1 MMQNPITIHTKIQ
14 FDGIMYTVHLG
25 FIIKHCIIMMM
36 CRQIERLNAVYKLN
50 IENGNVMVLLN
61 IEQ

>member
-1 MMQNPITIHTKIQ
+1 MQNQITIHTNIQ

-25 FIIKHCIIMMM
+25 FMM
-36 CRQIERLNAVYKLN
+36 CRQIERLNGVYKLN
-50 IENGNVMVLLN
+50 IENGNVMALLN